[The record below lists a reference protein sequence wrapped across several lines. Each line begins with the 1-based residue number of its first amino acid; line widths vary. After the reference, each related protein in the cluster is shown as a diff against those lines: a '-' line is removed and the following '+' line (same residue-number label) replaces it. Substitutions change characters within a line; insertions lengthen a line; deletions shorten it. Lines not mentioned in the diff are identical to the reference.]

1 MVRIIRGTLLEIGTG
16 AMPIETID
24 EIFES
29 KVRQHAGE
37 TVPAQGLFLDEVAH
51 INRLK
56 SLFYIFYFF
65 NLLHTLF
72 NIDIYIMKHV
82 FHPLSKYFYR

>member
-1 MVRIIRGTLLEIGTG
+1 MGTLLEIGTS

-37 TVPAQGLFLDEVAH
+37 TVPAQGLFLDEV
-51 INRLK
+51 
-56 SLFYIFYFF
+56 Y
-65 NLLHTLF
+65 
-72 NIDIYIMKHV
+72 
-82 FHPLSKYFYR
+82 YR